1 MINTMHQP
9 LKPKPRVYQIK
20 MQGKLDES
28 WSAWFDGLTITFESG
43 SDGSSITILT
53 GPVIDQAALRG
64 ILFKIWDLNLALI
77 SVTPIET
84 DLET

>member
-1 MINTMHQP
+1 MIKNTHQP
-9 LKPKPRVYQIK
+9 LKSKPQVYQIK

-43 SDGSSITILT
+43 SDGSPITILT
-53 GPVIDQAALRG
+53 GPVVDQAALRG

>member
-1 MINTMHQP
+1 MKKNTHQP
-9 LKPKPRVYQIK
+9 LKPKVYQIK

>member
-1 MINTMHQP
+1 
-9 LKPKPRVYQIK
+9 